1 MSKEKVLF
9 IYGLWVIAQMV
20 KRHGGDWIGSNFK
33 SLSLSLSL
41 SLTLSL
47 SLSLSPPFPKKKTRR
62 RRRKKKREGYF
73 IDQ

>member
-41 SLTLSL
+41 SL
-47 SLSLSPPFPKKKTRR
+47 SPIPKEKDKKK
-62 RRRKKKREGYF
+62 KKKEKKRRVFYRSM
-73 IDQ
+73 IDGLVYA